1 MLLTSD
7 NIREEFLRTFPQAA
21 AALEADDGADPAG
34 RVDWVFRHDV
44 MPHAIGDPAALRD
57 VFAWI
62 ERLLQS
68 SDSMIEY
75 WTAVRLLGRTLD
87 WPEWVPLVEE
97 HAGPLLATAM
107 SR

>member
-1 MLLTSD
+1 MLLTSG
-7 NIREEFLRTFPQAA
+7 NIEAEFVRTFPHAA
-21 AALEADDGADPAG
+21 GALEADYGADPAG

-68 SDSMIEY
+68 TDSMIDY
-75 WTAVRLLGRTLD
+75 WTAIRLLGRTLD

-97 HAGPLLATAM
+97 HAVPLLATAM

>member
-7 NIREEFLRTFPQAA
+7 NIESEFLRTFPQAA
-21 AALEADDGADPAG
+21 AALAADAGADAAG

-44 MPHAIGDPAALRD
+44 MPNAIGDPAALRD

-68 SDSMIEY
+68 TDTMIEY
-75 WTAVRLLGRTLD
+75 WTAIRLLGRTLD

-107 SR
+107 RR

>member
-1 MLLTSD
+1 VLLTSD
-7 NIREEFLRTFPQAA
+7 NIQEEFLRTFPQAA
-21 AALEADDGADPAG
+21 AAVEADYGADPAG
-34 RVDWVFRHDV
+34 RVDWVFRHEV

-68 SDSMIEY
+68 PDSMVEY
-75 WTAVRLLGRTLD
+75 WTGVRLLDRTLD
-87 WPEWVPLVEE
+87 SPEWVPLIEE

>member
-1 MLLTSD
+1 VLLTSE
-7 NIREEFLRTFPQAA
+7 NIQEEFLRTFPQAA
-21 AALEADDGADPAG
+21 AAVEADAGDDPAG

-44 MPHAIGDPAALRD
+44 MPQAMGDPAALRE

-68 SDSMIEY
+68 TDNMIEY
-75 WTAVRLLGRTLD
+75 WTAIRLLGRTLD

-97 HAGPLLATAM
+97 HAGPLLAAVM

>member
-1 MLLTSD
+1 MFLTSG
-7 NIREEFLRTFPQAA
+7 NIQQEFLTTFPQAA
-21 AALEADDGADPAG
+21 AALEADAGTDPAG

-44 MPHAIGDPAALRD
+44 MPNAIGDPAALRD

-68 SDSMIEY
+68 TDNLIEY
-75 WTAVRLLGRTLD
+75 WTGIRLIDRTLD
-87 WPEWVPLVEE
+87 STEWEPLVEE
-97 HAGPLLATAM
+97 YAGPLLATVM

>member
-7 NIREEFLRTFPQAA
+7 NIQEEFLRTFPQAA

-44 MPHAIGDPAALRD
+44 MPYAIGDPAALRD

-68 SDSMIEY
+68 TDSMIEY
-75 WTAVRLLGRTLD
+75 WSVPAFLDTELGCQ
-87 WPEWVPLVEE
+87 
-97 HAGPLLATAM
+97 LADF
-107 SR
+107 SVS